1 CIPIDARCDRKTH
14 CVDGSDEENCKD
26 LWTPHVSK
34 NLVYPTIIN
43 FDGRSSSEQTV
54 VESVLTLSLV
64 RVPMT
69 VLDTVLF
76 ALFPNLQELN
86 FSHSGLQQLPSSGLD
101 RTPDQPCTPTNTGGA
116 FSGAVT
122 SAVTVSLSSTGQPST
137 VLSRIVARGCVKP
150 ADMKMR
156 GFLALS
162 LAVGVIGMAD
172 AVCDDACDAKCQTRF
187 QDCFMTYMSATS
199 RERQAQRSYFTG
211 TSGPLASAEN
221 FKMAVQAACAD
232 PENNVIDA
240 CSNLKSVLDCLD
252 ANMQPNCA
260 DSSVG
265 PTLAKIRDD
274 TSQPPCV
281 SEPIPAFHTASKG
294 YAEFGPCMDTL
305 PRECT
310 GNRDLNQYW
319 KYMRAAY
326 TGYYNLYCNAKACP
340 SAVSCAKS
348 LADKPEPTFA
358 GQTGTDGGDGFLYIS
373 GGPALIPPLALPNV
387 SVINICPAQGF
398 SGRADVFDCL
408 NSAAASCGKDQS
420 TVSFSGLKN
429 AYLDLCVDFLPK
441 VVSPAVTQGISQCQ
455 PYARCLSSSGLL
467 PDMARLLTLKP
478 DDVPGPVVTSRTLSF
493 LGNTTTSGFWCSWLH
508 QHYQCA
514 IRSAQACRLPKSAV
528 DLARKK
534 EKALMENCE

>member
-1 CIPIDARCDRKTH
+1 MPTL
-14 CVDGSDEENCKD
+14 CVIS
-26 LWTPHVSK
+26 
-34 NLVYPTIIN
+34 
-43 FDGRSSSEQTV
+43 
-54 VESVLTLSLV
+54 SLV
-64 RVPMT
+64 GKAH
-69 VLDTVLF
+69 
-76 ALFPNLQELN
+76 ALCNLE
-86 FSHSGLQQLPSSGLD
+86 
-101 RTPDQPCTPTNTGGA
+101 
-116 FSGAVT
+116 
-122 SAVTVSLSSTGQPST
+122 
-137 VLSRIVARGCVKP
+137 ARGEGP
-150 ADMKMR
+150 
-156 GFLALS
+156 
-162 LAVGVIGMAD
+162 
-172 AVCDDACDAKCQTRF
+172 
-187 QDCFMTYMSATS
+187 
-199 RERQAQRSYFTG
+199 RS
-211 TSGPLASAEN
+211 
-221 FKMAVQAACAD
+221 V
-232 PENNVIDA
+232 
-240 CSNLKSVLDCLD
+240 NLKSVLDCLD

-265 PTLAKIRDD
+265 PTLAKIRD
-274 TSQPPCV
+274 
-281 SEPIPAFHTASKG
+281 
-294 YAEFGPCMDTL
+294 
-305 PRECT
+305 
-310 GNRDLNQYW
+310 
-319 KYMRAAY
+319 
-326 TGYYNLYCNAKACP
+326 ACP

-534 EKALMENCE
+534 EKALMENCEGAVSGAVTFHTSLLRLAVVAVVTWFLL